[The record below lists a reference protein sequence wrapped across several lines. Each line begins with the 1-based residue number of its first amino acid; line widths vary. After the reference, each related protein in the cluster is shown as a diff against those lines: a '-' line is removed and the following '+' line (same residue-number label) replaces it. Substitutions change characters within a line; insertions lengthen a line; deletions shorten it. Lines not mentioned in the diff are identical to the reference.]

1 MFTTPSP
8 DDMIEGV
15 IAALQN
21 EILPFVTNPKAQAA
35 VLISQAILQ
44 MARQSMVAH
53 DAQVLDE
60 HNSMA
65 ALLRDVAAAIG
76 ETTGPAADAI
86 RQRAT
91 TLGAAPDYAPL
102 PDLAAAA
109 AGHRALSQG
118 IVDTL
123 IDLDLLQ
130 RSGIPAAD
138 QALMLVRTHLG
149 GRAVRDVQTLVV
161 GAGMLGRG

>member
-1 MFTTPSP
+1 VAET
-8 DDMIEGV
+8 V
-15 IAALQN
+15 IVDFPKNFAKALGDGQLRRNLRAAMDTLGMRRRT
-21 EILPFVTNPKAQAA
+21 LFSDP
-35 VLISQAILQ
+35 
-44 MARQSMVAH
+44 VAFE
-53 DAQVLDE
+53 QQR
-60 HNSMA
+60 S
-65 ALLRDVAAAIG
+65 RG
-76 ETTGPAADAI
+76 DAI
-86 RQRAT
+86 RQRAS

>member
-44 MARQSMVAH
+44 MARQTIAAH
-53 DAQVLDE
+53 DSQVLDE
-60 HNSMA
+60 HNSMTA
-65 ALLRDVAAAIG
+65 VLRAVAEAIG
-76 ETTGPAADAI
+76 DTSGPAADAI
-86 RQRAT
+86 RQRAS
-91 TLGAAPDYAPL
+91 TLGARPDYSPF
-102 PDLAAAA
+102 PDMAEAAQQ
-109 AGHRALSQG
+109 HRELSQG
-118 IVDTL
+118 LVDTL
-123 IDLDLLQ
+123 QDLDLLQ
-130 RSGIPAAD
+130 RSGIGVADAA
-138 QALMLVRTHLG
+138 LVILREHLG

>member
-44 MARQSMVAH
+44 MARQSIAAH
-53 DAQVLDE
+53 DNQILDE
-60 HNSMA
+60 HNSMSA
-65 ALLRDVAAAIG
+65 TLRAIAGAIG
-76 ETTGPAADAI
+76 DTTGPAADAI
-86 RQRAT
+86 RQRAA
-91 TLGAAPDYAPL
+91 TLGAEPDYAPL
-102 PDLAAAA
+102 PDMAEAVTR
-109 AGHRALSQG
+109 HRALSLG
-118 IVDTL
+118 LVDTL
-123 IDLDLLQ
+123 MDLDLLQ
-130 RSGIPAAD
+130 RSGIGAAD
-138 QALMLVRTHLG
+138 TALLILREHLG

>member
-44 MARQSMVAH
+44 MARQSMAAH
-53 DAQVLDE
+53 DAQILDE

-86 RQRAT
+86 RTAPGRST
-91 TLGAAPDYAPL
+91 IAASRCTWSCASPASSGDCVVARPT
-102 PDLAAAA
+102 P
-109 AGHRALSQG
+109 
-118 IVDTL
+118 
-123 IDLDLLQ
+123 
-130 RSGIPAAD
+130 RSARP
-138 QALMLVRTHLG
+138 
-149 GRAVRDVQTLVV
+149 
-161 GAGMLGRG
+161 